1 MTLRHIEL
9 RNNIIEMLQKV
20 TNDVRRE
27 PMLQPL
33 TKEEQSI
40 GGNVSVEAQVD
51 ISARFWCCEQRAF
64 FDVRIFDSN
73 AQSLENKT
81 LT

>member
-9 RNNIIEMLQKV
+9 PNNIIEMLQKV

-27 PMLQPL
+27 PTLQPL
-33 TKEEQSI
+33 TEEEQSI
-40 GGNVSVEAQVD
+40 GGNVSVEAQLD
-51 ISARFWCCEQRAF
+51 ISARFWCCEQRASF
-64 FDVRIFDSN
+64 GVRIFDPN
-73 AQSLENKT
+73 AQLPENET

>member
-33 TKEEQSI
+33 TEEEQSI

-51 ISARFWCCEQRAF
+51 ISARFSCCEQRAF
-64 FDVRIFDSN
+64 FDVRIFDPN
-73 AQSLENKT
+73 AQRLENKT